1 MRSAENR
8 QGLKWIQ
15 RLIQWFKPLRQYPW
29 LMIIVKFLIPF
40 LIGLFYPNLALLIEV
55 LILIWEL
62 WDCFRQV

>member
-15 RLIQWFKPLRQYPW
+15 RLIQWFKQLRQYPW

-55 LILIWEL
+55 WILIWEL
-62 WDCFRQV
+62 WDCFKQV

>member
-15 RLIQWFKPLRQYPW
+15 RLIQWFKQLRQYPW

-62 WDCFRQV
+62 WDCFKQV

>member
-15 RLIQWFKPLRQYPW
+15 RLIQWFKQLRQYPW

-55 LILIWEL
+55 LILIGEL

>member
-8 QGLKWIQ
+8 QRLKWIQ
-15 RLIQWFKPLRQYPW
+15 RLIQWFKQLRQYPW